1 MFREVF
7 HKGLFSYRVRVAF
20 YKQIRFH
27 AVWERFVYVYVQLH
41 KRGNTFS
48 TWKINAGKALY
59 GWSLCFQSVSTCS
72 GISVNLSKPQLAQ
85 NNITYQLVRM
95 GAMVTNNRYVGEDV
109 ESFTLE
115 SANGKNVLDIPAVY
129 LYELSDTDVSYAVR
143 ITNIPLHHD
152 QTLLYARPYY
162 VYLFNDEEVIVY
174 GDVYSQSYTPQDSND
189 VTMDW

>member
-1 MFREVF
+1 MLTEELLYALDYLSYVDEAPRAKLF
-7 HKGLFSYRVRVAF
+7 HTGGQTSKMEMTDTTLGLAFSFTLKMNGA
-20 YKQIRFH
+20 
-27 AVWERFVYVYVQLH
+27 AVTG
-41 KRGNTFS
+41 KNTFDS
-48 TWKINAGKALY
+48 TNAT
-59 GWSLCFQSVSTCS
+59 VD
-72 GISVNLSKPQLAQ
+72 VAQ

-109 ESFTLE
+109 KNFTLE

-152 QTLLYARPYY
+152 QTLIYARPYY
-162 VYLFNDEEVIVY
+162 VYLFNDEEVVVY